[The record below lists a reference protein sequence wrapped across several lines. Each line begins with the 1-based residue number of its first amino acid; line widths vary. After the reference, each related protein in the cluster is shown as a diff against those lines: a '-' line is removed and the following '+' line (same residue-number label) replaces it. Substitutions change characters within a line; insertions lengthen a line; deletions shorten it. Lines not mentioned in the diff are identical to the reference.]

1 MCVEVRAEE
10 VSCLFPAPIRLK
22 FEKVYQP
29 CVLVTKKRYTGYC
42 YSGEGEAPVWARRA
56 GVRRRSRWS

>member
-1 MCVEVRAEE
+1 MCCECVKTEE
-10 VSCLFPAPIRLK
+10 ISRLFPAPIRLK

-42 YSGEGEAPVWARRA
+42 YTSESETPMC
-56 GVRRRSRWS
+56 GVM

>member
-10 VSCLFPAPIRLK
+10 VSRLFPAPIRLK

-42 YSGEGEAPVWARRA
+42 YSGEG
-56 GVRRRSRWS
+56 